1 MTCEVYINIK
11 KNKYI
16 TIKYDII
23 NAPEMYDLSQFTEQ
37 TADVTY
43 KTTLMIAL
51 SVFSL
56 YLLCCDFIY
65 LKY

>member
-23 NAPEMYDLSQFTEQ
+23 NAPEMYDLSHFTGQ
-37 TADVTY
+37 TADDIFRTN
-43 KTTLMIAL
+43 I
-51 SVFSL
+51 F
-56 YLLCCDFIY
+56 
-65 LKY
+65 